1 MVHPIAPAS
10 AMVENESVVRFS
22 LEFSETIGWARSLF
36 RGGAKLKNSSSI
48 LNEYVKYV
56 NSEPLIG
63 LIDSNPLGVTTNLKQ
78 VLTDCLNRVAQTIRE
93 S

>member
-1 MVHPIAPAS
+1 
-10 AMVENESVVRFS
+10 
-22 LEFSETIGWARSLF
+22 
-36 RGGAKLKNSSSI
+36 

-78 VLTDCLNRVAQTIRE
+78 VLTDCLNRVAQTIRK